1 MRKKLVNITI
11 IFISII
17 SIITFLSLRK
27 NDAEENNLSKGRQ
40 LIYINEIRK
49 ELEEDNVKN
58 ETLTKAINNLE
69 EEVSLFDN
77 SKSNK
82 SYIFYEYIIIIAFIL
97 IIFGYTYFAI
107 VRPFEKME
115 KFAEEIG
122 KGNFDIKVDYEKNN
136 LFGAFTWSFDH
147 MRREI
152 IKARSCERAAIDN
165 NKTVIATLSHD
176 IKTPIAS
183 IRAYAEG
190 LEAGLDSN
198 VERRNKYIKVII
210 KKCDEVTKL
219 TNDLFLHSLS
229 DLDMLKITTEEVE
242 ISELIKNSLK
252 ELIEEEKKV
261 SIIGNMPKAL
271 LDVDVKRFNQVL
283 ENIINNSNKYAK
295 GSKIEVRAEINK
307 DNYIIKIKD
316 FGEGIKDKDLPFIF
330 NKFYRGENAL
340 EKQGSGLGLF
350 IVKYIMNQLNGDVEV
365 YNNNGLEVKLI
376 LPLKFKS

>member
-1 MRKKLVNITI
+1 MRKKLINVTI

-27 NDAEENNLSKGRQ
+27 NNIEENNLSKGRQ

-82 SYIFYEYIIIIAFIL
+82 SYIFYEYIIIISFIL
-97 IIFGYTYFAI
+97 IIFGYAYFAI

-198 VERRNKYIKVII
+198 VEKRNKYIKVII

-229 DLDMLKITTEEVE
+229 DLDMLKINTEEVE
-242 ISELIKNSLK
+242 ISQLIKNSLS

-261 SIIGNMPKAL
+261 SIIGNMSKAL

-295 GSKIEVRAEINK
+295 GSKIEVRGEINE

-340 EKQGSGLGLF
+340 KEQGSGLGLF
-350 IVKYIMNQLNGDVEV
+350 IVKYIMNQLKGDVEV

>member
-1 MRKKLVNITI
+1 MRKKLINVTI

-27 NDAEENNLSKGRQ
+27 NNIEENNLSKGRQ

-49 ELEEDNVKN
+49 ELEEDNIKN
-58 ETLTKAINNLE
+58 ENLTKAINNLE

-82 SYIFYEYIIIIAFIL
+82 IYIFYEYIIIISFIL
-97 IIFGYTYFAI
+97 IIFGYAYFAI

-229 DLDMLKITTEEVE
+229 DLDMLKINTEEVE
-242 ISELIKNSLK
+242 ISELIKNSLS

-261 SIIGNMPKAL
+261 SIIGNMPKAI
-271 LDVDVKRFNQVL
+271 LDVDVKRLNQVL

-307 DNYIIKIKD
+307 DNYVIKIKD

-340 EKQGSGLGLF
+340 KEQGSGLGLF
-350 IVKYIMNQLNGDVEV
+350 IVKYIMNQLKGDVEV

>member
-58 ETLTKAINNLE
+58 EALTKAINNLE
-69 EEVSLFDN
+69 QEVSLFDN
-77 SKSNK
+77 SKSNN
-82 SYIFYEYIIIIAFIL
+82 SYIFYEYIIIISFIL
-97 IIFGYTYFAI
+97 IIFGYAYFAI

-136 LFGAFTWSFDH
+136 LFGAFTWAFDH

-152 IKARSCERAAIDN
+152 IKARSCEREAIDN

-190 LEAGLDSN
+190 LEAGLDYN
-198 VERRNKYIKVII
+198 VERRNKYINVII
-210 KKCDEVTKL
+210 RKCDEVTKL

-229 DLDMLKITTEEVE
+229 DLEMLKINTEEVE

-261 SIIGNMPKAL
+261 SIIGNMPKAI

-307 DNYIIKIKD
+307 DNYVIKIKD

>member
-1 MRKKLVNITI
+1 MRKKLINITI

-27 NDAEENNLSKGRQ
+27 NNIEENNLSKGRQ

-58 ETLTKAINNLE
+58 ENLTKAINNLE

-77 SKSNK
+77 SKNNN
-82 SYIFYEYIIIIAFIL
+82 SYIFYEYIIIISFIL
-97 IIFGYTYFAI
+97 IIFGYAYFAI

-122 KGNFDIKVDYEKNN
+122 RGNFDIKVDYEKNN
-136 LFGAFTWSFDH
+136 LFGAFTWAFDH

-152 IKARSCERAAIDN
+152 IKARSCEREAIDN

-190 LEAGLDSN
+190 LEAGLDYN
-198 VERRNKYIKVII
+198 IERRNKYINVII
-210 KKCDEVTKL
+210 RKCDEVTKL

-229 DLDMLKITTEEVE
+229 DLEMLKINTEEVE

-340 EKQGSGLGLF
+340 KEQGSGLGLF
-350 IVKYIMNQLNGDVEV
+350 IVKYIMNQLKGDVEV

>member
-77 SKSNK
+77 SKSNN
-82 SYIFYEYIIIIAFIL
+82 SYIFYEYIIIISFIL
-97 IIFGYTYFAI
+97 IIFGYAYFAI

-122 KGNFDIKVDYEKNN
+122 RGNFDIKVDYEKNN
-136 LFGAFTWSFDH
+136 LFGAFTWAFDH

-152 IKARSCERAAIDN
+152 IKARSCEREAIDN

-190 LEAGLDSN
+190 LEAGLDYN
-198 VERRNKYIKVII
+198 IERRNKYINVII
-210 KKCDEVTKL
+210 RKCDEVTKL

-229 DLDMLKITTEEVE
+229 DLEMLKINTEEVE

-271 LDVDVKRFNQVL
+271 LDVDV
-283 ENIINNSNKYAK
+283 
-295 GSKIEVRAEINK
+295 
-307 DNYIIKIKD
+307 
-316 FGEGIKDKDLPFIF
+316 
-330 NKFYRGENAL
+330 
-340 EKQGSGLGLF
+340 
-350 IVKYIMNQLNGDVEV
+350 
-365 YNNNGLEVKLI
+365 
-376 LPLKFKS
+376 

>member
-1 MRKKLVNITI
+1 MRKKLINITI

-27 NDAEENNLSKGRQ
+27 NNIEENNLSKGRQ

-82 SYIFYEYIIIIAFIL
+82 SYIFYEYIIIISFIL
-97 IIFGYTYFAI
+97 IIFGYAYFAI

-122 KGNFDIKVDYEKNN
+122 RGNFDIKVDYEKNN
-136 LFGAFTWSFDH
+136 LFGAFTWAFDH

-152 IKARSCERAAIDN
+152 IKARSCEREAIDN

-190 LEAGLDSN
+190 LEAGLDYN
-198 VERRNKYIKVII
+198 IERRNKYINVII
-210 KKCDEVTKL
+210 RKCDEVTKL

-229 DLDMLKITTEEVE
+229 DLEMLKINTEEVE

-295 GSKIEVRAEINK
+295 DSKIEVRGEINK
-307 DNYIIKIKD
+307 DNYVIKIKD

-350 IVKYIMNQLNGDVEV
+350 IVKYIMNQLKGDVEV

>member
-1 MRKKLVNITI
+1 MRKKLINVTI

-27 NDAEENNLSKGRQ
+27 NNIEENNLSKGRQ

-58 ETLTKAINNLE
+58 EALTKAINNLE
-69 EEVSLFDN
+69 QEVSLFDN
-77 SKSNK
+77 SKSNN
-82 SYIFYEYIIIIAFIL
+82 SYIFYEYIIIISFIL
-97 IIFGYTYFAI
+97 IIFGYSYFAI

-229 DLDMLKITTEEVE
+229 DLDMLKINTKEVE
-242 ISELIKNSLK
+242 ISELIKNSLS

-261 SIIGNMPKAL
+261 SIIGNMPKAI
-271 LDVDVKRFNQVL
+271 LDVDVKRLNQVL

-307 DNYIIKIKD
+307 DNYVIKIKD

-340 EKQGSGLGLF
+340 KEQGSGLGLF
-350 IVKYIMNQLNGDVEV
+350 IVKYIMNQLKGDVEV

>member
-1 MRKKLVNITI
+1 MRKKLINVTI

-27 NDAEENNLSKGRQ
+27 NNIEENNLSKGRQ

-82 SYIFYEYIIIIAFIL
+82 SYIFYEYIIIISFIL
-97 IIFGYTYFAI
+97 IIFGYAYFAI

-198 VERRNKYIKVII
+198 VEKRNKYIKVII

-229 DLDMLKITTEEVE
+229 DLDMLKINTEEVE
-242 ISELIKNSLK
+242 ISQLIKNSLS

-295 GSKIEVRAEINK
+295 GSKIEVRGEINE

-365 YNNNGLEVKLI
+365 FNNNGLEVKLI

>member
-27 NDAEENNLSKGRQ
+27 NNIEENNLSKGRQ

-49 ELEEDNVKN
+49 ELEEDNIKN
-58 ETLTKAINNLE
+58 ENLTKAINNLE

-82 SYIFYEYIIIIAFIL
+82 SYIFYEYIIIISFIL
-97 IIFGYTYFAI
+97 IIFGYAYFAI

-190 LEAGLDSN
+190 LEAGLDYN
-198 VERRNKYIKVII
+198 VERRNKYINVII
-210 KKCDEVTKL
+210 RKCDEVTKL

-229 DLDMLKITTEEVE
+229 DLEMLKINTEEVE

-307 DNYIIKIKD
+307 DNYVIKIKD

>member
-1 MRKKLVNITI
+1 MRKKLINVTL

-17 SIITFLSLRK
+17 SIITFLSLK
-27 NDAEENNLSKGRQ
+27 ENNTEENNLSKGRQ

-49 ELEEDNVKN
+49 ELEEDKVKN
-58 ETLTKAINNLE
+58 ENLNKAINNLE
-69 EEVSLFDN
+69 EEVRLFNN

-82 SYIFYEYIIIIAFIL
+82 SYIFYEYIIIISFIL
-97 IIFGYTYFAI
+97 IIFGYVYFAI

-122 KGNFDIKVDYEKNN
+122 KGNFDIKVNYEKNN
-136 LFGAFTWSFDH
+136 LFGAFTWAFDH

-152 IKARSCERAAIDN
+152 IKARSCEREAIDN

-190 LEAGLDSN
+190 LEANLDYN

-219 TNDLFLHSLS
+219 TNDLFLHSIS
-229 DLDMLKITTEEVE
+229 DLEMLKVNTKQVE

-261 SIIGNMPKAL
+261 SIIGNMPRAI
-271 LDVDVKRFNQVL
+271 LDIDVKRFNQVL

-295 GSKIEVRAEINK
+295 GSKIEVRGEINK
-307 DNYIIKIKD
+307 DKYIIKIKD
-316 FGEGIKDKDLPFIF
+316 FGEGIKDKDLPFVF

-350 IVKYIMNQLNGDVEV
+350 IVKYIMNQLKGDVEAF
-365 YNNNGLEVKLI
+365 NNDGLEVKLI

>member
-1 MRKKLVNITI
+1 MRKKLINITI

-27 NDAEENNLSKGRQ
+27 NNIEENNLSKGRQ

-190 LEAGLDSN
+190 LEAGLDYN
-198 VERRNKYIKVII
+198 VERRNKYINVII
-210 KKCDEVTKL
+210 RKCDEVTKL

-229 DLDMLKITTEEVE
+229 DLEMLKINTEEVE

>member
-1 MRKKLVNITI
+1 MRKKLINITI

-27 NDAEENNLSKGRQ
+27 NNIEENNLSQGRQ

-190 LEAGLDSN
+190 LEAGLDYN
-198 VERRNKYIKVII
+198 VERRNKYINVII
-210 KKCDEVTKL
+210 RKCDEVTKL

-229 DLDMLKITTEEVE
+229 DLEMLKINTEEVE

>member
-1 MRKKLVNITI
+1 MRKKLINITI

-27 NDAEENNLSKGRQ
+27 NNIEENNLSKGRQ

-183 IRAYAEG
+183 IRAYVEG

-229 DLDMLKITTEEVE
+229 DLDMLKINTEEVE
-242 ISELIKNSLK
+242 ISELIKNSLS

-271 LDVDVKRFNQVL
+271 LDVDVKRLNQVL

-307 DNYIIKIKD
+307 DNYVIKIKD

-340 EKQGSGLGLF
+340 KEQGSGLGLF
-350 IVKYIMNQLNGDVEV
+350 IVKYIMNQLKGDVEV

>member
-1 MRKKLVNITI
+1 MRKKLINVTL

-17 SIITFLSLRK
+17 SIITFLSLK
-27 NDAEENNLSKGRQ
+27 ENNTEENNLSKGRQ

-49 ELEEDNVKN
+49 ELEEDKVKN
-58 ETLTKAINNLE
+58 ENLNKAINNLE
-69 EEVSLFDN
+69 EEVRLFNN

-82 SYIFYEYIIIIAFIL
+82 SYIFYEYIIIISFIL
-97 IIFGYTYFAI
+97 IIFGYVYFAI

-122 KGNFDIKVDYEKNN
+122 KGNFDIKVNYEKNN
-136 LFGAFTWSFDH
+136 LFGAFTWAFDH

-152 IKARSCERAAIDN
+152 IKARSCEREAIDN

-190 LEAGLDSN
+190 LEANLDYN

-219 TNDLFLHSLS
+219 TNDLFLHSIS
-229 DLDMLKITTEEVE
+229 DLEMLKVNTKQVE

-261 SIIGNMPKAL
+261 SIIGNMPKAI
-271 LDVDVKRFNQVL
+271 LDIDVKRFNQVL

-295 GSKIEVRAEINK
+295 GSKIEVRGEINK
-307 DNYIIKIKD
+307 DKYIIKIKD

-350 IVKYIMNQLNGDVEV
+350 IVKYIMNQLKGDVEAF
-365 YNNNGLEVKLI
+365 NNDGLEVKLI

>member
-1 MRKKLVNITI
+1 MRKKLINVTI

-17 SIITFLSLRK
+17 SIITFLSFKK

-58 ETLTKAINNLE
+58 ENLTKAINNLE
-69 EEVSLFDN
+69 EEISLFDN
-77 SKSNK
+77 SKNNN
-82 SYIFYEYIIIIAFIL
+82 SYIFYEYIIIISFIL

-122 KGNFDIKVDYEKNN
+122 RGNFDIKVDYEKNN
-136 LFGAFTWSFDH
+136 LFGAFTWAFDH

-152 IKARSCERAAIDN
+152 IKARSCEREAIDN

-190 LEAGLDSN
+190 LEAGLDYN
-198 VERRNKYIKVII
+198 VERRNKYINVII
-210 KKCDEVTKL
+210 RKCDEVTKL

-229 DLDMLKITTEEVE
+229 DLEMLKINTEEVE

-295 GSKIEVRAEINK
+295 DSKIEVRAEINK
-307 DNYIIKIKD
+307 DNYVIKIKD

>member
-1 MRKKLVNITI
+1 MRKKLINVTI

-27 NDAEENNLSKGRQ
+27 NNIEENNLSKGRQ

-58 ETLTKAINNLE
+58 ENLTKAINNLE

-77 SKSNK
+77 SKNNN
-82 SYIFYEYIIIIAFIL
+82 SYIFYEYIIIISFIL
-97 IIFGYTYFAI
+97 IIFGYAYFAI

-122 KGNFDIKVDYEKNN
+122 RGNFDIKVDYEKNN
-136 LFGAFTWSFDH
+136 LFGAFTWAFDH

-152 IKARSCERAAIDN
+152 IKARSCEREAIDN

-190 LEAGLDSN
+190 LEAGLDYN
-198 VERRNKYIKVII
+198 IERRNKYINVII
-210 KKCDEVTKL
+210 RKCDEVTKL

-229 DLDMLKITTEEVE
+229 DLEMLKINTEEVE

>member
-27 NDAEENNLSKGRQ
+27 NDAEENNLSQGRQ

-49 ELEEDNVKN
+49 ELEEDNIKN
-58 ETLTKAINNLE
+58 ENLTKAINNLE

-82 SYIFYEYIIIIAFIL
+82 SYIFYEYIIIISFIL
-97 IIFGYTYFAI
+97 IIFGYAYFAI

-190 LEAGLDSN
+190 LEAGLDYN
-198 VERRNKYIKVII
+198 VERRNKYINVII
-210 KKCDEVTKL
+210 RKCDEVTKL

-229 DLDMLKITTEEVE
+229 DLEMLKINTEEVE

-307 DNYIIKIKD
+307 DNYVIKIKD

>member
-58 ETLTKAINNLE
+58 EALTKAINNLE
-69 EEVSLFDN
+69 QEVSLFDN
-77 SKSNK
+77 SKSNN
-82 SYIFYEYIIIIAFIL
+82 SYIFYEYIIIISFIL
-97 IIFGYTYFAI
+97 IIFGYAYFAI

-122 KGNFDIKVDYEKNN
+122 KGNFDIKVNYEKNN
-136 LFGAFTWSFDH
+136 LFGAFTWAFDH

-152 IKARSCERAAIDN
+152 IKARSCEREAIDN

-190 LEAGLDSN
+190 LEAGLDYN
-198 VERRNKYIKVII
+198 VERRNKYINVII
-210 KKCDEVTKL
+210 RKCDEVTKL

-229 DLDMLKITTEEVE
+229 DLEMLKINTEEVE

-307 DNYIIKIKD
+307 DNYVIKIKD